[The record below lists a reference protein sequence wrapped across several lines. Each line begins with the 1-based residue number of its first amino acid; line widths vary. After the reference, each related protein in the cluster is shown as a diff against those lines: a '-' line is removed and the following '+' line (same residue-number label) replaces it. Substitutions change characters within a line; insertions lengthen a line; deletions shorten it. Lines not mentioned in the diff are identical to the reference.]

1 MATSNHI
8 DLGDAIPHSEN
19 GEPAG
24 ESELLKLSDFDP
36 PVKVT
41 LGKDLDPKF
50 NEKLLREYEP
60 FWEWVKQLKR
70 SLDLQRTADGTSG
83 ETHPFHADPYELKS
97 IHIQAVDLFGPRIGF
112 LKYKSVIQNKTSNK
126 GKPMELP
133 GSVFMRGGSVG
144 MLMILRPK
152 DASDER
158 WVIMTEQARIPAGSL
173 SFLEIPAGMIDE
185 RTHDFKG
192 AAANE
197 IEEETGLKINREHLL
212 DMTELALKGSP
223 NPENLKAAM
232 YPSPGG
238 SDEFIALFLW
248 EQEMERLE
256 IESLREKLTGDK
268 KQGEMIT
275 LKLIP
280 YGDLW
285 KVATRDGK
293 TMVAWALYES
303 LKRAG
308 ILDDLGNVVDDGA
321 GVTGRS
327 TGMTLRNKRI
337 AKRDPT
343 KGLEDKGDSKSRKK
357 KRV

>member
-1 MATSNHI
+1 MATLNNI
-8 DLGDAIPHSEN
+8 DLPFLRDAIPHSES
-19 GEPAG
+19 GEPVVD
-24 ESELLKLSDFDP
+24 SEFFHLPDFNP

-41 LGKDLDPKF
+41 LARDLDPRF
-50 NEKLLREYEP
+50 NERLLLAYKP
-60 FWEWVKQLKR
+60 FLEWVEQLKT
-70 SLDLQRTADGTSG
+70 SLDLQTKTDENSEER
-83 ETHPFHADPYELKS
+83 HPFHDDPYELKS
-97 IHIQAVDLFGPRIGF
+97 IHIQAVDFFEQRIGF
-112 LKYKSVIQNKTSNK
+112 LKYKAIIENKRGKK
-126 GKPMELP
+126 GEPMQLP
-133 GSVFMRGGSVG
+133 GSIFMRGGSVG

-152 DASDER
+152 DRSDER

-185 RTHDFKG
+185 RTKDFKG

-212 DMTELALKGSP
+212 DMTELALQGSP
-223 NPENLKAAM
+223 NPENLKLAM

-275 LKLIP
+275 LKLVP
-280 YGDLW
+280 YRDLW
-285 KVATRDGK
+285 KVATRDAK

-308 ILDDLGNVVDDGA
+308 ILDDFGNVVDDE
-321 GVTGRS
+321 TGG
-327 TGMTLRNKRI
+327 TV
-337 AKRDPT
+337 P
-343 KGLEDKGDSKSRKK
+343 
-357 KRV
+357 

>member
-1 MATSNHI
+1 MATLNHI
-8 DLGDAIPHSEN
+8 DLRDAKPHSES
-19 GEPAG
+19 GEPAVEFG
-24 ESELLKLSDFDP
+24 SFYLPDFNP
-36 PVKVT
+36 PVEVT
-41 LGKDLDPKF
+41 LARDLEPKF
-50 NEKLLREYEP
+50 NKSLLLAYEP
-60 FWEWVKQLKR
+60 FDGWLQQLKI
-70 SLDLQRTADGTSG
+70 SLDLQTKEDGSSG
-83 ETHPFHADPYELKS
+83 EKHPFHDDPYELKS
-97 IHIQAVDLFGPRIGF
+97 IHIQAVDFFGPRIGF
-112 LKYKSVIQNKTSNK
+112 LKYKAIIQNQRGNK
-126 GKPMELP
+126 GKPMQLP
-133 GSVFMRGGSVG
+133 GSIFMRGGSVG

-152 DASDER
+152 DTSDER

-173 SFLEIPAGMIDE
+173 SFLEIPAGMIDD

-197 IEEETGLKINREHLL
+197 IEEETGLKINRDHLV
-212 DMTELALKGSP
+212 DMTELALRGSP
-223 NPENLKAAM
+223 NAENLKPAM

-285 KVATRDGK
+285 KVASRDAK

-308 ILDDLGNVVDDGA
+308 ILDDFGNVVDDG
-321 GVTGRS
+321 TGGTVS
-327 TGMTLRNKRI
+327 
-337 AKRDPT
+337 
-343 KGLEDKGDSKSRKK
+343 
-357 KRV
+357 

>member
-1 MATSNHI
+1 MATLNNI
-8 DLGDAIPHSEN
+8 DLRDAKPHSES
-19 GEPAG
+19 GEPAVEF
-24 ESELLKLSDFDP
+24 ESFDLQDFNP
-36 PVKVT
+36 RVAVT
-41 LGKDLDPKF
+41 LARDLDPKF
-50 NEKLLREYEP
+50 NKRLLLAYEP
-60 FWEWVKQLKR
+60 FVEWVEQLKI
-70 SLDLQRTADGTSG
+70 SLDLQTKGDGNSG
-83 ETHPFHADPYELKS
+83 ERHPFHDDPYELKS
-97 IHIQAVDLFGPRIGF
+97 IHIQAVDFFGPRIGF
-112 LKYKSVIQNKTSNK
+112 LKYKAIIQNKRGNK
-126 GKPMELP
+126 GEPMQLP
-133 GSVFMRGGSVG
+133 GSIFMRGGSVG

-152 DASDER
+152 DTSDER

-173 SFLEIPAGMIDE
+173 SFLEIPAGMIDD
-185 RTHDFKG
+185 RTKDFKG

-197 IEEETGLKINREHLL
+197 IEEETGLKINRDHLL
-212 DMTELALKGSP
+212 DMTELALRGSP

-275 LKLIP
+275 LRLIP

-285 KVATRDGK
+285 KVATRDAK

-308 ILDDLGNVVDDGA
+308 ILDDFGNVVDDGA
-321 GVTGRS
+321 GGTVS
-327 TGMTLRNKRI
+327 
-337 AKRDPT
+337 
-343 KGLEDKGDSKSRKK
+343 
-357 KRV
+357 

>member
-1 MATSNHI
+1 MATSKNDI
-8 DLGDAIPHSEN
+8 DLRNAKPHSES
-19 GEPAG
+19 GEPAVEF
-24 ESELLKLSDFDP
+24 ESFILPFFSP
-36 PVKVT
+36 PVTVT
-41 LGKDLDPKF
+41 LARDLDPKF
-50 NEKLLREYEP
+50 NKQVLETYEP
-60 FWEWVKQLKR
+60 FVEWVEHLKT
-70 SLDLQRTADGTSG
+70 SLDLQMKEEENFEKR
-83 ETHPFHADPYELKS
+83 HPFHDDPYQLKS
-97 IHIQAVDLFGPRIGF
+97 IHIQAVDFFGKRIGF
-112 LKYKSVIQNKTSNK
+112 LKYRAIIQNKKGNK
-126 GKPMELP
+126 GEPMQLP
-133 GSVFMRGGSVG
+133 GSIFMRGGSVG

-152 DASDER
+152 NTSDER

-173 SFLEIPAGMIDE
+173 SFLEIPAGMIDD
-185 RTHDFKG
+185 RTGDFKS

-197 IEEETGLKINREHLL
+197 IEEETGLKINRDHLL
-212 DMTELALKGSP
+212 DMTELALRGSP
-223 NPENLKAAM
+223 NPEHLKAAM

-285 KVATRDGK
+285 KVATRDAK

-308 ILDDLGNVVDDGA
+308 VLDDLGNVVDDRA
-321 GVTGRS
+321 GGPGS
-327 TGMTLRNKRI
+327 
-337 AKRDPT
+337 
-343 KGLEDKGDSKSRKK
+343 
-357 KRV
+357 